1 MKHIIFITI
10 ILNIIFCQKIDF
22 NKQFLFDSNHT
33 TFKLIADSLYY
44 IVSNTID
51 EKKINK
57 KGLVVIL
64 NEKGQIKNKVKI
76 GSKNNY
82 IISGIKLQNNH
93 FLFIGY
99 NKENNDEW
107 NRIYVVKT
115 DQNLNMIWEKSYGPL
130 NNDSKG
136 YSIVE
141 INENEYWIL
150 GHTKISNNGVLLLK
164 IDDHGNEKWFS
175 YLSNLNCNFA
185 NNMIATPNNDL
196 IVSGQKNKELFISKI
211 NRKGQILWQYNYLND
226 KKYHRIYDIK
236 NTKNGIIAVGNT
248 TKNENHSYD
257 ILIIKLTYDGQEE
270 WIQSFGN
277 HTNEVAYDIERNKKN
292 EYIIT
297 GYSLINKETKRYNS
311 FLIKTDSIGNEINR
325 IDFNTKYL
333 NMEKTSNQLYDI
345 IIKTEDNKNADSYLG
360 AGNIFNEEGNSQIWF
375 FKLKEK

>member
-107 NRIYVVKT
+107 NRIYAVKT

-196 IVSGQKNKELFISKI
+196 IVSGQKNKEL
-211 NRKGQILWQYNYLND
+211 L
-226 KKYHRIYDIK
+226 
-236 NTKNGIIAVGNT
+236 
-248 TKNENHSYD
+248 
-257 ILIIKLTYDGQEE
+257 
-270 WIQSFGN
+270 
-277 HTNEVAYDIERNKKN
+277 
-292 EYIIT
+292 
-297 GYSLINKETKRYNS
+297 
-311 FLIKTDSIGNEINR
+311 
-325 IDFNTKYL
+325 
-333 NMEKTSNQLYDI
+333 
-345 IIKTEDNKNADSYLG
+345 
-360 AGNIFNEEGNSQIWF
+360 
-375 FKLKEK
+375 